1 MRIGQVFLTEE
12 LYGSERYAI
21 ELADALAERHEV
33 SLLVR
38 RMPNDSPWAQTL
50 RRWLRPEIPVIQV
63 PRRWP
68 GVYLRRAARHGG
80 LQVVHCHH
88 NRSSRHVG
96 RWLSGV
102 AKVATLHVGYRD
114 RDHRRCDLL
123 ICPTEHEQR
132 TIRPSFKGQSRVVAN
147 WVRPHRR
154 LDPAEIAALRA
165 RFGIGS
171 EHVLVGSVGR
181 LVPDKGFD
189 LLIEAFRQAALP
201 AGRLVILGDG
211 AERARLVAMADHTV
225 LLPGFQHDVRD
236 YYQALDVFVSPSR
249 REPFGLAILEAMD
262 AGLPL
267 ICTMTSGAAAILA
280 DTPVAWVPTDDV
292 QAMAAAL
299 RRACAARPGRRRY
312 DLSRFSLDASAAEIE
327 ALYAELLSPPS

>member
-1 MRIGQVFLTEE
+1 MRIGQVFLTKE

-21 ELADALAERHEV
+21 ELANALAQHHEV

-38 RMPNDSPWAQTL
+38 RMPTDSPWAQTL

-68 GVYLRRAARHGG
+68 GIYLRRAVRRRR
-80 LQVVHCHH
+80 LQIVHSHH
-88 NRSSRHVG
+88 NRASRHIG

-102 AKVATLHVGYRD
+102 VKVATLHVGYRD

-123 ICPTEHEQR
+123 ICPTEHERR
-132 TIRPSFKGQSRVVAN
+132 TIQPTFKGQSRTVAN

-165 RFGIGS
+165 RLGVGS
-171 EHVLVGSVGR
+171 EHFLVGSVGR

-189 LLIEAFRQAALP
+189 LLIEAFRRAALP
-201 AGRLVILGDG
+201 AGRLVVLGDG

-225 LLPGFQHDVRD
+225 LLPGFRHDVRD
-236 YYQALDVFVSPSR
+236 YYQALDLFVSPSR

-267 ICTMTSGAAAILA
+267 ICTRTSGAEAILA
-280 DTPVAWVPTDDV
+280 NTPVAWVPTDDV
-292 QAMAAAL
+292 ETMAAAL
-299 RRACAARPGRRRY
+299 RQAYAAQPVPRRY
-312 DLSRFSLDASAAEIE
+312 DLGRFSLESRAAEIE
-327 ALYAELLSPPS
+327 ALYEELLNPPS